1 MVVESRS
8 LGSGTTLPNHISFA
22 DDRRSTLL
30 IQRSRT
36 LSSLNF
42 GPKHFPVAD
51 RMRIRLIEVQLDLTW
66 RLIIFV
72 ATKATQ
78 LISLVNLV
86 DSADFLHLWQRCRVC
101 LNIAYRSIIISRWAM
116 QTCLMSC
123 VILCCSMFHLASIIE
138 WYICVPSSLWVA
150 DER

>member
-1 MVVESRS
+1 MLLAMEMLLNLCLGPQKFTMVVESRS

-30 IQRSRT
+30 IQRSMT

-66 RLIIFV
+66 RLIILCGYQSHTVDIFGEPCWFCRFPSFV
-72 ATKATQ
+72 AE
-78 LISLVNLV
+78 
-86 DSADFLHLWQRCRVC
+86 
-101 LNIAYRSIIISRWAM
+101 
-116 QTCLMSC
+116 MS
-123 VILCCSMFHLASIIE
+123 SMLKHSVQIDNYFEVSHANMLDVMCYFVLFYVSF
-138 WYICVPSSLWVA
+138 S
-150 DER
+150 